1 MSALSRPTSDLD
13 TDESDDDDDRAGSG
27 RLGEGERRESES
39 SGETLGDGQS
49 QPPALK
55 VSFQGERDGSTPTG
69 QTADEPQSSR
79 SMLSPQSNGQ
89 LKPPPPLQSR
99 RSASE
104 GSYSSGTGST
114 WSAQKYVQAL
124 GADPQADRIVE
135 TDRPLLPCAGN
146 RLFYEESWAASLRR
160 PLAALNTRAQATARP
175 RSPRSIR
182 PVPSRP
188 SALNHPSER
197 LPSHRASSPLL
208 CGRRT
213 TLASTSGCT
222 RRASVRRRG
231 VSTSSSSPKR
241 STRRPRRHPQTAS
254 SPS

>member
-49 QPPALK
+49 QLPALK
-55 VSFQGERDGSTPTG
+55 VSFQGERGGSTPTG
-69 QTADEPQSSR
+69 QTADEPQPSR
-79 SMLSPQSNGQ
+79 SMLSPQINGQ
-89 LKPPPPLQSR
+89 FKPPPPLQIR

-114 WSAQKYVQAL
+114 RSAQKYVQAL
-124 GADPQADRIVE
+124 GTDLQADRKSE

-146 RLFYEESWAASLRR
+146 RLFFEESWAASLRR
-160 PLAALNTRAQATARP
+160 PLAALNTRAQADSRP

-182 PVPSRP
+182 PVQSRP
-188 SALNHPSER
+188 RAPNHPSER
-197 LPSHRASSPLL
+197 PPLHRASSPLL

-213 TLASTSGCT
+213 TLSSTSGCT
-222 RRASVRRRG
+222 RRALVRRRG

-241 STRRPRRHPQTAS
+241 STRCPRRHPQTAS